1 MSFKTSRL
9 TVSPLQLSD
18 FDNFDPIE
26 LQAADLPD
34 MLSMFT
40 NYMPPHQ
47 GMARNSEG
55 EPVLMFGFYE
65 ISPKV
70 FEMWTVFSKNWSPV
84 LYPSS
89 AEWMN
94 KYCEL
99 LEFDRLQHV
108 LLADRIW
115 MQRVLEYLGFEQ
127 EAYLKKYV
135 SGQDCFIYARF
146 K

>member
-1 MSFKTSRL
+1 MLSKTSRL
-9 TVSPLQLSD
+9 TVSPLEISD
-18 FDNFDPIE
+18 FDDFDPIE
-26 LQAADLPD
+26 LQETDLPE
-34 MLSMFT
+34 MKALFT
-40 NYMPPHQ
+40 EHMPPHQ
-47 GMARNSEG
+47 AMARNLSG

-65 ISPKV
+65 IGPKV
-70 FEMWTVFSKNWSPV
+70 YEMWTVFSKNWSPI

-89 AEWMN
+89 AEWLN
-94 KYCEL
+94 KYFDL
-99 LEFDRLQHV
+99 LDFDRVQHV